1 MTSQND
7 CASSVEGKL
16 IKKLREELARIDF
29 QHARDLYEF
38 DNVDSPLT
46 SLKAAHEGMRP
57 PETGGQAAL
66 RQPGRLTGVHE
77 NFNQDTVSAAAK
89 GLSQGRARHG
99 VLLRKMERHK

>member
-1 MTSQND
+1 MSSLND

-57 PETGGQAAL
+57 LETGRQVAL
-66 RQPGRLTGVHE
+66 R
-77 NFNQDTVSAAAK
+77 
-89 GLSQGRARHG
+89 
-99 VLLRKMERHK
+99 